1 MRIHRGSNK
10 PKLSNNVR
18 LVYRGWVRGSMTKN
32 RKWLVK
38 SIDEIL
44 LPSLRRAGFF
54 VVPLSKE
61 DARSPEI
68 RAAFP
73 FGRLR
78 RQRNAG
84 FDQIEVQ
91 LDKRG
96 GSAFRLNLGFFPV
109 SQVAENDGSREP
121 DDDWVHYLGESA
133 ELCER
138 GFFSRWFS
146 VKRLPW
152 TDVSEDA
159 YQRLVARV
167 AGYIPEIENYF
178 RSDSLSCQHM
188 PHIRRIKEAR

>member
-1 MRIHRGSNK
+1 
-10 PKLSNNVR
+10 
-18 LVYRGWVRGSMTKN
+18 MTKN

-96 GSAFRLNLGFFPV
+96 GSALRLNLGFFRAVRWLRTMALV
-109 SQVAENDGSREP
+109 SQMMTGFIILVSLRNCVKEVFSADG
-121 DDDWVHYLGESA
+121 
-133 ELCER
+133 
-138 GFFSRWFS
+138 F
-146 VKRLPW
+146 
-152 TDVSEDA
+152 
-159 YQRLVARV
+159 Q
-167 AGYIPEIENYF
+167 
-178 RSDSLSCQHM
+178 
-188 PHIRRIKEAR
+188 

>member
-10 PKLSNNVR
+10 LKLSNNVR

-54 VVPLSKE
+54 VVPLSKA

-68 RAAFP
+68 RKAFP

-78 RQRNAG
+78 RQRGVG
-84 FDQIEVQ
+84 FDQVEVQ
-91 LDKRG
+91 LDKHGRA
-96 GSAFRLNLGFFPV
+96 AFRLNLGFVPV
-109 SQVAENDGSREP
+109 SRVVETEGSGEP
-121 DDDWVHYLGESA
+121 DEFWVQYLSESA

-138 GFFSRWFS
+138 GFWNKWFS
-146 VKRLPW
+146 IKHVLWKN
-152 TDVSEDA
+152 VSEGD
-159 YQRLVARV
+159 YRRLVMRV
-167 AGYIPEIENYF
+167 ASYMPEVELYF
-178 RSDSLSCQHM
+178 ISDRPSSKHV
-188 PHIRRIKEAR
+188 PHIRVIKET